1 MLLQLIRQWP
11 WLHPVAR
18 RVRDGWYTH
27 DGTHQHYVACGQ
39 GPLVILIHGV
49 PEFWYSWRH
58 QIDALAATHRVVAV
72 DQAGFCFSQAPK
84 TDDGYQTARLAD
96 TIVAL
101 IAHLGYERAIIVGHD
116 TGAWLAW
123 HVAALHPQLV
133 ERLIILSVPH
143 PNAMRHALA
152 QGGAQAQASVYAQ
165 QMQPPGAKAL
175 FRPWQLSML
184 FGRAAVPL
192 YLVADAGTNLGA
204 ITAFYRHNYPC
215 EPYALDPEFPLIS
228 APTLIIHGS
237 RDTALLTSSHDTNRQ
252 WLVHEPT
259 MMVLNAGHFVHQEQ
273 PAEVNRIII
282 DWLNQTIQE

>member
-1 MLLQLIRQWP
+1 MLFSLIRQWP

-18 RVRDGWYTH
+18 RVRDGWY
-27 DGTHQHYVACGQ
+27 DYQGRRQHYVACGR

-58 QIDALAATHRVVAV
+58 QIDALAAEYHVVAV
-72 DQAGFCFSQAPK
+72 DQPGFCFSQSPA
-84 TDDGYQTARLAD
+84 TDDDYHTARLAD

-101 IAHLGYERAIIVGHD
+101 IVHLGYDRAIIVGHD

-123 HVAALHPQLV
+123 HVAALHPQVV

-143 PNAMRHALA
+143 PNAMRHALS
-152 QGGAQAQASVYAQ
+152 QGDEQYQASAYAQ
-165 QMQPPGAKAL
+165 QMQQPGAKAL

-184 FGRAAVPL
+184 FGRWALPL
-192 YLVADAGTNLGA
+192 YLFADMGTDLRA
-204 ITAFYRHNYPC
+204 ITAFYRHNYPRA
-215 EPYALDPEFPLIS
+215 PFAPDTTLPMIT

-259 MMVLNAGHFVHQEQ
+259 MVVLEAGHFVHQET
-273 PAEVNRIII
+273 PTEVNQIMI
-282 DWLNQTIQE
+282 DWLARTQE